1 MSTMDDTEYDPAVQ
15 HHISQDTDTMSAI
28 NTDETAG
35 PQLTL
40 VVHHHGQPLQIS
52 LPEDGTLADLAAHL
66 ATTLSIPETHQK
78 FLVTP
83 KVGLLKPPFD
93 IPSTPLSTLTSKK
106 IVLMG
111 TTSSELS
118 TLSASITRAATSA
131 NPRRFATGPVKPA
144 MPARTRDAKRAH
156 DESKYTF
163 HTLRPLPYFSN
174 PEASL
179 RFLERLRDDAGIR
192 AAMAKWQ
199 FSVGLLTE
207 MDPALHTTHESRTLG
222 LNRNGG
228 EVIELRLRTDAG
240 DGYRDYGTIRQ
251 TLCHEL
257 AHNVWGEHDRNFW
270 ALYREIKAVVERI
283 GVAGRSLDGG
293 RAYGRV
299 DEDEEHVDGGGWSG
313 GEFIVGGRPT
323 PDGGIDGSTGIGRR
337 EILARAA
344 EERAKKEKG
353 GRPDQT
359 GSTS

>member
-1 MSTMDDTEYDPAVQ
+1 MSTTDDTEYDPAVQ
-15 HHISQDTDTMSAI
+15 DRITQDTDTMSAT
-28 NTDETAG
+28 NPDEIVG
-35 PQLTL
+35 PRITL
-40 VVHHHGQPLQIS
+40 AIHHHGQPLQVS
-52 LPEDGTLADLAAHL
+52 LPEDGTLADLATHL

-78 FLVTP
+78 FLITP
-83 KVGLLKPPFD
+83 KIGLLKPPFD
-93 IPSTPLSTLTSKK
+93 TPSIALSTLTSKK

-111 TTSSELS
+111 TTPTEVNS
-118 TLSASITRAATSA
+118 LSASITRATAST
-131 NPRRFATGPVKPA
+131 NPRRFANGPVKPA
-144 MPARTRDAKRAH
+144 TPARTRDPKRIHA
-156 DESKYTF
+156 ESTYTF

-174 PEASL
+174 PDASL

-222 LNRNGG
+222 LNRNRG

-257 AHNVWGEHDRNFW
+257 AHNVWGDHDKNFW
-270 ALYREIKAVVERI
+270 ALYREINAVVERV
-283 GVAGRSLDGG
+283 GGAGRSLDGG

-299 DEDEEHVDGGGWSG
+299 DEEEEHVDGGGWTG

-323 PDGGIDGSTGIGRR
+323 SDGGIDGSTGIGRR
-337 EILARAA
+337 EIMARAA
-344 EERAKKEKG
+344 EERLKKEKG
-353 GRPDQT
+353 TPDQT
-359 GSTS
+359 GSA